1 MILVHLNIQEKT
13 NKLKPLEV
21 WWALHHQHGK
31 ACTCTWFFLMGSSGG
46 RGGRSLPPPASRN
59 FTLHLLSAAKVLLCD
74 NGSGACPL
82 IFKFMFVC
90 LQVPLEEGLNKTI
103 QYFSRELEHQA
114 NNQYIPK
121 PKAARMKKGRPRHNW
136 GSCSLTTDSSETR
149 SKAPSEALE
158 ASTYSEWST
167 LGTLY
172 GEKDNYNKHNKRIV
186 ALLVFWMDGSWGKTP
201 DWLFCFLLL
210 KSQPW
215 WRVAALIV
223 LSMFVVYFSY
233 FIGWLGGE
241 VCVWGCLSRGEAPV
255 CPLDFVLH
263 QWCAIFLSAVHTVAP
278 QDRPSPALTLGASL
292 RVNQDIVV
300 FCFVK
305 CQDVHYQS
313 QMLF

>member
-1 MILVHLNIQEKT
+1 
-13 NKLKPLEV
+13 
-21 WWALHHQHGK
+21 
-31 ACTCTWFFLMGSSGG
+31 
-46 RGGRSLPPPASRN
+46 
-59 FTLHLLSAAKVLLCD
+59 
-74 NGSGACPL
+74 
-82 IFKFMFVC
+82 MFVC

-241 VCVWGCLSRGEAPV
+241 VCVGVSLQRWGTCLSTWFCPPSVVCHIPVSSSHRGTAGPAQSCSDPGSISACESGHCCLLLCEMSRCALSISDVILIKYFVDYIFVGFVRGIERQEISSKLLFINCNLRRWKPS
-255 CPLDFVLH
+255 DFQH
-263 QWCAIFLSAVHTVAP
+263 YIKKTPQTVAVKETAN
-278 QDRPSPALTLGASL
+278 SKL
-292 RVNQDIVV
+292 RSVEWSNKS
-300 FCFVK
+300 VK
-305 CQDVHYQS
+305 A
-313 QMLF
+313 